1 MKNNNIDKFKEREA
15 FKVPENYFN
24 TLSDRIMS
32 NLPEQETHIEEP
44 LIETPVIS
52 MWSRMKPFTYLAA
65 MIIGALLIIRIALP
79 GDNGVT
85 DEFTEHFDIEE
96 VSDQF
101 IYETI
106 DGAMLD
112 DYTLHLYLTENGE

>member
-1 MKNNNIDKFKEREA
+1 MKKNNIDKFKDREA
-15 FKVPENYFN
+15 FKVPEDYFD
-24 TLSDRIMS
+24 TLSDRIMG
-32 NLPEQETHIEEP
+32 NLPEQETRNDK
-44 LIETPVIS
+44 PVIEIPVRS

-85 DEFTEHFDIEE
+85 DEFTEQFDIEE